1 MKRAASILSIL
12 LILSA
17 AAGVTIDRH
26 YCGGRVADVRL
37 AIDGRHASCG
47 MEQDGNVC
55 TNTPGFRQNCCH
67 NVMSRL
73 SVNDYSIASL
83 LTIDKP
89 GFSVI
94 DIFYEISEAGIYNS
108 FSARLNIMD
117 TGPPGIDVPVPDQQ
131 SILCIF
137 RI

>member
-12 LILSA
+12 LILISA
-17 AAGVTIDRH
+17 AGITVDRH

-67 NVMSRL
+67 NVLSRF
-73 SVNDYSIASL
+73 SVNDYSITSL
-83 LTIDKP
+83 LTLDKP
-89 GFSVI
+89 GYPVI
-94 DIFYEISEAGIYNS
+94 HFLYEAPEVSIHNS

-117 TGPPGIDVPVPDQQ
+117 TGPPGTELLLPDQQ